1 MEGGATDMIGIF
13 PETGGSIKRFL
24 TPAMISRLF
33 FFKTIA
39 FVAASGFMSVEAAVD
54 FKKEI
59 LPVLET
65 KCMKCHK
72 ATYVENGKEVKP
84 KNELR
89 FDAAWAIL
97 KGGET
102 KEHPAV
108 VPGSSA
114 KSYMFEVVSL
124 PKDDDM
130 FMPPTGKADPLTP
143 EEIAKLKSWIDEGA
157 NFGGWEGNLEGK
169 PADLPATPVTAKPPP
184 PPKDREHDKIYQTLS
199 EGLQPLGN
207 DALKKVKAVG
217 AQVSN
222 LKVDGPLVR
231 VDFLTG
237 VSKCNDES
245 VAGLAPIKD
254 NITHIDLAR
263 TGITDA
269 SLKTIATFPRLT
281 HVDLRKTKVTDQGL
295 GALTAC
301 KNLNYINLFGTE
313 VSDAGLAS
321 LASIK
326 SLRNV
331 YVFETK
337 VTDAGVAKLKAA
349 LPKAEVVSDVT
360 MPAPQAAG
368 DGKGKGRKKN

>member
-1 MEGGATDMIGIF
+1 MDMVWIF
-13 PETGGSIKRFL
+13 PETGGSSKRFL

-39 FVAASGFMSVEAAVD
+39 FVSASGFMSAEAAVD

-59 LPVLET
+59 LPVLEA

-72 ATYVENGKEVKP
+72 ATHVENGKEVKP
-84 KNELR
+84 KNDLR

-102 KEHPAV
+102 KEHPAL

-130 FMPPTGKADPLTP
+130 FMPPTGKADPLTT
-143 EEIAKLKSWIDEGA
+143 EEVAKLKAWIDEGA
-157 NFGGWEGNLEGK
+157 NFGGWEGNLAGK
-169 PADLPATPVTAKPPP
+169 PADLPSTPVTAKPPP
-184 PPKDREHDKIYQTLS
+184 PPKDREHDKIYKALS
-199 EGLQPLGN
+199 EGLQPPA
-207 DALKKVKAVG
+207 DEALKKVKAAG
-217 AQVSN
+217 AQVSI
-222 LKVDGPLVR
+222 LQVGGPLVR

-245 VAGLAPIKD
+245 VVRLAPIKD
-254 NITHIDLAR
+254 NITHVDLAR
-263 TGITDA
+263 TSVTDA
-269 SLKTIATFPRLT
+269 SLKTLATFPRLT
-281 HVDLRKTKVTDQGL
+281 KVDLRKTKITDQGL
-295 GALTAC
+295 EALTAC
-301 KNLNYINLFGTE
+301 KHLNYINLFGTE

-321 LASIK
+321 LASVK

-349 LPKAEVVSDVT
+349 LPDAEVVSDVT
-360 MPAPQAAG
+360 MPAPQAGG
-368 DGKGKGRKKN
+368 DGKGKGKGKKKD

>member
-1 MEGGATDMIGIF
+1 MT
-13 PETGGSIKRFL
+13 SRF
-24 TPAMISRLF
+24 F

-39 FVAASGFMSVEAAVD
+39 FASGLGLTTAGAAVD

-59 LPVLET
+59 LPVLEA

-72 ATYVENGKEVKP
+72 APYVENGKEVKP

-114 KSYMFEVVSL
+114 KSYMVEVVSL

-143 EEIAKLKSWIDEGA
+143 GEIAKLKSWIDEGA
-157 NFGGWEGNLEGK
+157 NFGGWEGNLAGK
-169 PADLPATPVTAKPPP
+169 PADLPATPTVAKPPP
-184 PPKDREHDKIYQTLS
+184 PPKDREHDKLYKTLS
-199 EGLQPLGN
+199 EGLQPPSD
-207 DALKKVKAVG
+207 DAMKKAKAAG
-217 AQVSN
+217 AQVSI
-222 LKVDGPLVR
+222 LQVGGPLVR

-237 VSKCNDES
+237 VSKCNDAS
-245 VAGLAPIKD
+245 VAALAPLKD
-254 NITHIDLAR
+254 HIAHLDLAR
-263 TGITDA
+263 TSVTDA
-269 SLKTIATFPRLT
+269 ALKTIGTFPRIT
-281 HVDLRKTKVTDQGL
+281 RVDLRKTKVTDAGL
-295 GALTAC
+295 EALSAC
-301 KNLNYINLFGTE
+301 KHLDYINLFGTE
-313 VSDAGLAS
+313 VGDAGIATLAG
-321 LASIK
+321 IK
-326 SLRNV
+326 SLRSV

-349 LPKAEVVSDVT
+349 LPQAEIVSNVT
-360 MPAPQAAG
+360 MPAPQAG
-368 DGKGKGRKKN
+368 GEGKGKGKKKNN